1 MPTIIDNLQN
11 TDRTILIYDN
21 FYNTKLG
28 LNANE
33 FDIVFSY
40 FKSISDNDTIAGNFT
55 SNLFRIS
62 QEADIPVL
70 ELLDQLKGL
79 PNKLEM
85 NKVICYFLNSFKSN
99 TSLYGVGVIT
109 RPNQL
114 AARNVVQ

>member
-28 LNANE
+28 INANE

-40 FKSISDNDTIAGNFT
+40 FKSTSDNDTVAGNFT

-70 ELLDQLKGL
+70 ELLNQLKGL

-85 NKVICYFLNSFKSN
+85 NKVICYFLNSFKSK
-99 TSLYGVGVIT
+99 TSIYGFGTVPQ
-109 RPNQL
+109 PNE
-114 AARNVVQ
+114 AVARNIVT